1 MRRIIMK
8 QIMKKNMQH
17 RRKIEKEFYYS
28 KW

>member
-17 RRKIEKEFYYS
+17 KKEMKKGFYFN
-28 KW
+28 KR